1 MAIKTIQT
9 VATSPVIAAM
19 FAACDAANA
28 EADRHQR
35 EVLETEAFKTA
46 SADERKAHVTAN
58 NTLNDAWVSTMYA
71 VCNHPVSTPQDLQT
85 KLRFILELDMDD
97 GMDWTQTILEDVE
110 RIAGTSNAEWDE
122 ALAAVQSAAEPMRET
137 SKAFHAIDATWC
149 ADRMQ
154 SLGTSTAWDVAW
166 ESYSAA
172 MDRYHAELR
181 NLVVMVPAPNAA
193 AAAIKAQIFLDA
205 QLNDEK
211 LGEYVAA
218 DLRRFTDHA
227 NLER

>member
-35 EVLETEAFKTA
+35 EVLETGAFETVC
-46 SADERKAHVTAN
+46 ADERKAHVTVN
-58 NTLNDAWVSTMYA
+58 NTLNDAWVTTMYA
-71 VCNHPVSTPQDLQT
+71 VCQHPVGTAQDLHA
-85 KLRFILELDMDD
+85 KLAFMVEFEMGD
-97 GMDWTQTILEDVE
+97 GMDWLPTVLEDVQ

-122 ALAAVQSAAEPMRET
+122 ALAAVQAAAGPMRET
-137 SKAFHAIDATWC
+137 SNAFHAIDATWC
-149 ADRMQ
+149 ADRTQ
-154 SLGTSTAWDVAW
+154 DPDTSTAWDVAW
-166 ESYSAA
+166 EAYTVASN
-172 MDRYHAELR
+172 RYHAELR
-181 NLVVMVPAPNAA
+181 NLVVMVPAPNAV

>member
-46 SADERKAHVTAN
+46 GADERKAHVTAN

-71 VCNHPVSTPQDLQT
+71 ICNHPVSTAQDLQT

-110 RIAGTSNAEWDE
+110 RIAGPSTIVWDE
-122 ALAAVQSAAEPMRET
+122 ALAAVRTAAEPMRET
-137 SKAFHAIDATWC
+137 SKAFHEIDATWC
-149 ADRMQ
+149 ADRKQ
-154 SLGTSTAWDVAW
+154 DPGTSTAWDVAW
-166 ESYSAA
+166 EAYSVA
-172 MDRYHAELR
+172 MHRYHAELR
-181 NLVVMVPAPNAA
+181 NLVVMVPAPNAV
-193 AAAIKAQIFLDA
+193 AAAIKAQIFLEA

-227 NLER
+227 SLER

>member
-28 EADRHQR
+28 KADQHQH
-35 EVLETEAFKTA
+35 EVLEVDTFKSGTEA
-46 SADERKAHVTAN
+46 ERGAQVTAN
-58 NTLNDAWVSTMYA
+58 NTLNDAWVTTMYA
-71 VCNHPVSTPQDLQT
+71 VCQHPVSTAPDLRD
-85 KLRFILELDMDD
+85 KLAFMVEFEMGD
-97 GMDWTQTILEDVE
+97 GMDWLETVLEDVQ
-110 RIAGTSNAEWDE
+110 RIAGTTSTAWDE

-137 SKAFHAIDATWC
+137 GKAFHAIDATWC
-149 ADRMQ
+149 ADRTQ
-154 SLGTSTAWDVAW
+154 APDTSTAWDVAW
-166 ESYSAA
+166 EAYTVAS
-172 MDRYHAELR
+172 DRYHAELR
-181 NLVVMVPAPNAA
+181 NLVVVVPAPNAA
-193 AAAIKAQIFLDA
+193 AAAVKAQIFLDA

>member
-9 VATSPVIAAM
+9 VATSPVMAAM

-28 EADRHQR
+28 EADRHER
-35 EVLETEAFKTA
+35 EVLEADTFKSGTEA
-46 SADERKAHVTAN
+46 ERATRVTAN
-58 NTLNDAWVSTMYA
+58 NALNDAWVTTMYA
-71 VCNHPVSTPQDLQT
+71 VCQHPVSTAADLRT
-85 KLRFILELDMDD
+85 KLAFMVEFEMGD
-97 GMDWTQTILEDVE
+97 GMDWLKTVMEDVQ
-110 RIAGTSNAEWDE
+110 RIAGTSSAAWGE
-122 ALAAVQSAAEPMRET
+122 ALAAVQSAAGPMRET

-149 ADRMQ
+149 ADRTQ
-154 SLGTSTAWDVAW
+154 GLDTRTAWDVAW
-166 ESYSAA
+166 EAYSVA
-172 MDRYHAELR
+172 MDRYHADLR
-181 NLVVMVPAPNAA
+181 NLVVTVPAPNAA

>member
-9 VATSPVIAAM
+9 VATSPDIAAM
-19 FAACDAANA
+19 FAICDAANA
-28 EADRHQR
+28 EADRHER
-35 EVLETEAFKTA
+35 EVLEADTFKNG
-46 SADERKAHVTAN
+46 SEDERGAHVTAN
-58 NTLNDAWVSTMYA
+58 NALNDAWVTTMYA
-71 VCNHPVSTPQDLQT
+71 VCQHPVATAADLRA
-85 KLRFILELDMDD
+85 KLAFMVEFEMGD
-97 GMDWTQTILEDVE
+97 GMDWLPTVLEDVQ
-110 RIAGTSNAEWDE
+110 RIAGPSNVAWDE
-122 ALAAVQSAAEPMRET
+122 ALAAVRTAAGPMRET

-149 ADRMQ
+149 ADRAQ
-154 SLGTSTAWDVAW
+154 DPDTRTAWDVAW

-181 NLVVMVPAPNAA
+181 NLVAMVPAPNAA

>member
-28 EADRHQR
+28 EADQHQR
-35 EVLETEAFKTA
+35 EVLEADTFKSGTEA
-46 SADERKAHVTAN
+46 ERATRVTAN
-58 NTLNDAWVSTMYA
+58 NALNDAWVTTMYA
-71 VCNHPVSTPQDLQT
+71 VCQHPVSTAADLRT
-85 KLRFILELDMDD
+85 KLAFMIEFEMSD
-97 GMDWTQTILEDVE
+97 GMDWLETVMEDVQ
-110 RIAGTSNAEWDE
+110 RIAGNSCTDWDE
-122 ALAAVQSAAEPMRET
+122 ALAAVQTAAEPMRET

-149 ADRMQ
+149 ADRTQ
-154 SLGTSTAWDVAW
+154 SPGTSTAWDVAW

>member
-9 VATSPVIAAM
+9 VSTSPVIAAM

-28 EADRHQR
+28 ESDRHER
-35 EVLETEAFKTA
+35 EVLHADAFPNA

-58 NTLNDAWVSTMYA
+58 DTLNDAWVTTMYA
-71 VCNHPVSTPQDLQT
+71 VCQHPVGTAQDLHA
-85 KLRFILELDMDD
+85 KLAFMVEFGMGD
-97 GMDWTQTILEDVE
+97 GMDWLPTILEDVQ
-110 RIAGTSNAEWDE
+110 RIAGTSSTAWDE
-122 ALAAVQSAAEPMRET
+122 ALAAVQSAAGPMRET
-137 SKAFHAIDATWC
+137 SKAFHAIDGTWC
-149 ADRMQ
+149 ADRTQ
-154 SLGTSTAWDVAW
+154 DPDTRTEWDVAW
-166 ESYSAA
+166 EAYSAA
-172 MDRYHAELR
+172 MDRYHADLR

>member
-9 VATSPVIAAM
+9 VATSPDIAAM
-19 FAACDAANA
+19 FAICDAANA
-28 EADRHQR
+28 EADRHER
-35 EVLETEAFKTA
+35 EVLEADAFKT
-46 SADERKAHVTAN
+46 SSEDERGAHVTAN
-58 NTLNDAWVSTMYA
+58 NALNDAWVTTMYA
-71 VCNHPVSTPQDLQT
+71 VCQHPVSTAPDLRA
-85 KLRFILELDMDD
+85 KIAFMVEFEMGD
-97 GMDWTQTILEDVE
+97 GMDWLPTILEDVQ
-110 RIAGTSNAEWDE
+110 RIAGTSSTDWDE
-122 ALAAVQSAAEPMRET
+122 ALAAVRTAAEPMRET

-149 ADRMQ
+149 ADRTQ
-154 SLGTSTAWDVAW
+154 SPGTSTAWDVAW

-172 MDRYHAELR
+172 MDRYHALLR
-181 NLVVMVPAPNAA
+181 NLVVMVPAPNAV

>member
-9 VATSPVIAAM
+9 VATSPVMAAI

-28 EADRHQR
+28 KAEEHQR
-35 EVLETEAFKTA
+35 EVLEADTSKSGSE
-46 SADERKAHVTAN
+46 DERDAHVAAN
-58 NTLNDAWVSTMYA
+58 NALNDAWVTTMYT
-71 VCNHPVSTPQDLQT
+71 VCQHPVSTAPDLGA
-85 KLRFILELDMDD
+85 KLAFMVEFEMGD
-97 GMDWTQTILEDVE
+97 GMDWLPTVLEDVQ
-110 RIAGTSNAEWDE
+110 RIAGVSSAAWDE
-122 ALAAVQSAAEPMRET
+122 ALAAVQSAAGPMRET

-149 ADRMQ
+149 ADRKQ
-154 SLGTSTAWDVAW
+154 DPDTSTAWDAAW
-166 ESYSAA
+166 EAYSVA
-172 MDRYHAELR
+172 MERYHAELR

-218 DLRRFTDHA
+218 DLRRFTDNA

>member
-19 FAACDAANA
+19 FAACNAANA

-35 EVLETEAFKTA
+35 EVLETGAFKTA
-46 SADERKAHVTAN
+46 SADERKEHVTVN
-58 NTLNDAWVSTMYA
+58 NTLNDAWVTTMYA
-71 VCNHPVSTPQDLQT
+71 VCQHPVGTAQDLHA
-85 KLRFILELDMDD
+85 KLAFMVEFEMGD
-97 GMDWTQTILEDVE
+97 GMDWLPTVLEDVQ

-122 ALAAVQSAAEPMRET
+122 ALAAVQAAAGPMRET

-149 ADRMQ
+149 ADRTQ
-154 SLGTSTAWDVAW
+154 SPGTSTAWDVAW
-166 ESYSAA
+166 ESYSVA
-172 MDRYHAELR
+172 MDRYHVELR
-181 NLVVMVPAPNAA
+181 NLIVMVPAPNAA
-193 AAAIKAQIFLDA
+193 AAAIKAQMFLDA

-227 NLER
+227 DLER

>member
-28 EADRHQR
+28 EADQHQR
-35 EVLETEAFKTA
+35 EVLEADTFKSGTEA
-46 SADERKAHVTAN
+46 ERATRVTAN
-58 NTLNDAWVSTMYA
+58 NALNDAWVTTMYA
-71 VCNHPVSTPQDLQT
+71 VCQHPVSTAADLRT
-85 KLRFILELDMDD
+85 KLAFMVEFEMGN
-97 GMDWTQTILEDVE
+97 GMDWLETVMEDVQ
-110 RIAGTSNAEWDE
+110 RIAGTSSTDWDE
-122 ALAAVQSAAEPMRET
+122 ALAAVQTAAEPMRET

-149 ADRMQ
+149 ADRTQ
-154 SLGTSTAWDVAW
+154 SPGTSTAWDVAW

-193 AAAIKAQIFLDA
+193 AAAIKSQIFLDA

-218 DLRRFTDHA
+218 DLRRFTDLA